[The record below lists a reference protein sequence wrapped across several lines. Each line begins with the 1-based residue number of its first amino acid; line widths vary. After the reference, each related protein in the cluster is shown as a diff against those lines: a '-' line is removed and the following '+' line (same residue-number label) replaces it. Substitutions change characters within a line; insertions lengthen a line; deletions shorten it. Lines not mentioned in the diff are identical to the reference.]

1 MAAVIL
7 FVPKLRGA
15 TDDEY
20 GHLPLRSKLDRMDP
34 VGAALFIGAVCC
46 LLLALTWGGQT
57 YAWGS
62 SRIVGLFVGFGAVTA
77 LFCFWLWRRDSADP
91 AAGAAEEVD
100 LHGRA
105 DTFRHGHTEP
115 GGRLKQDIP
124 RPLQNLPLGF
134 FLALLFHLPYLLPVF
149 FLGSRLADGF
159 RVY

>member
-20 GHLPLRSKLDRMDP
+20 GNLPLRSKLDRMDP

-77 LFCFWLWRRDSADP
+77 LFCFWLWRRGETALIPLRVLRKRSICM
-91 AAGAAEEVD
+91 GA
-100 LHGRA
+100 LILFGM
-105 DTFRHGHTEP
+105 G
-115 GGRLKQDIP
+115 IP
-124 RPLQNLPLGF
+124 SQVVG
-134 FLALLFHLPYLLPVF
+134 
-149 FLGSRLADGF
+149 
-159 RVY
+159 